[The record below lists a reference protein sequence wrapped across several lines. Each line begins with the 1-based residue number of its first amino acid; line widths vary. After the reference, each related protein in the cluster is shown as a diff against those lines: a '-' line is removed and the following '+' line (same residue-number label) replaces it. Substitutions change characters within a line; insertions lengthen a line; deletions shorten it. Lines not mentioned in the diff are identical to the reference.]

1 VNRSDHLYGGAP
13 VRIKTVP
20 HAGRP
25 ELARPKSLVFSYR
38 ERAIGTGISVAL
50 PIGAGSFDPRSAKVD
65 PAALAHVVRIIAI
78 TALTTGEPSGISM
91 GITVLLLL
99 LFELTMDRFSVPLSH
114 QLASFLL
121 R

>member
-1 VNRSDHLYGGAP
+1 MH
-13 VRIKTVP
+13 
-20 HAGRP
+20 
-25 ELARPKSLVFSYR
+25 
-38 ERAIGTGISVAL
+38 
-50 PIGAGSFDPRSAKVD
+50 PRSPPSRAPSLS
-65 PAALAHVVRIIAI
+65 PAAALSACCEEVLLAAAMVRIIAI
-78 TALTTGEPSGISM
+78 TAQTAARTSANNFKSISPKGGNYRHQTLTTGEPSGISM